1 MQVSYDIEKAF
12 LWRAAARDDW
22 EIHLYGADLP
32 SYIVNGIELARGGV
46 RTWSSL
52 DTAHDWLM
60 RLAKE
65 IRFVVEI
72 DARGKARETTVV

>member
-32 SYIVNGIELARGGV
+32 SYIVNGIELARGWCTYLVESGQ
-46 RTWSSL
+46 
-52 DTAHDWLM
+52 
-60 RLAKE
+60 RLT
-65 IRFVVEI
+65 I
-72 DARGKARETTVV
+72 G

>member
-52 DTAHDWLM
+52 DNGS
-60 RLAKE
+60 RLANE
-65 IRFVVEI
+65 
-72 DARGKARETTVV
+72 AGKKYSVCCGN